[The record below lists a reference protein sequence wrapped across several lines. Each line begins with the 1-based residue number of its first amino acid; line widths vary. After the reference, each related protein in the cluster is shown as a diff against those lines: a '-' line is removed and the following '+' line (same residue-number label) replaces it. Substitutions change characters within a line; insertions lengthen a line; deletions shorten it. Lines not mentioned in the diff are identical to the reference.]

1 MAFLFFTPAES
12 RAQWLVSLA
21 RIVKFRLLVVFV
33 LPPSAGSN
41 EHVDFPRS
49 SPIRRVPN
57 PGPTCAVGPGRA
69 TLPPPARH
77 PVKLDELRARF
88 RSRAAF
94 RRTTRFSGSTSRG
107 CPAVFRHDAKGDSWH
122 S

>member
-21 RIVKFRLLVVFV
+21 RIVKFQLLVVFV

-41 EHVDFPRS
+41 ERVDFPQS

-57 PGPTCAVGPGRA
+57 PGPTSAVGLGRG
-69 TLPPPARH
+69 TLLPPVRH
-77 PVKLDELRARF
+77 PVKLDESRARF

-94 RRTTRFSGSTSRG
+94 HRTTTFSGSAGRG
-107 CPAVFRHDAKGDSWH
+107 CPAVFRHDANGDS
-122 S
+122 